1 MTTPYD
7 CVIVANGEF
16 PHSPLPLKYLHDA
29 STIIACDGAVNVLK
43 VHQITP
49 NAIVG
54 DLDSLTSD
62 FCSQYIDRIHVI
74 EDQEEN
80 DLTKAV
86 HYAHSL
92 GIKSILILAAT
103 GLREDHTIGN
113 ISLLTEYAQLFEH
126 VEMLSDFGLFTPLL
140 HTSTLSS
147 IAGQQI
153 SIFSLNNDSE
163 ITTDGLRW
171 PITHR
176 KLTSWWQ
183 GSLNEATGTEFTIT
197 MSPSSRV
204 IIYRSNEIK
213 HPQK

>member
-1 MTTPYD
+1 MTTPYN

-16 PHSPLPLKYLHDA
+16 PHTPLPLEYLHHA
-29 STIIACDGAVNVLK
+29 STIIACDGAVNSLEA
-43 VHQITP
+43 HQITP

-54 DLDSLTSD
+54 DLDSISPNSY
-62 FCSQYIDRIHVI
+62 SQYTDRIHIV
-74 EDQEEN
+74 ENQEIN

-92 GIKSILILAAT
+92 GFKNILILAAT

-113 ISLLTEYAQLFEH
+113 VSLLIEYAQIFEH

-140 HTSTLSS
+140 QTTTLSS
-147 IAGQQI
+147 IKGQQI
-153 SIFSLNNDSE
+153 SIFSLNDNSE
-163 ITTDGLRW
+163 ITTEGLRW
-171 PITHR
+171 PINHR

-183 GSLNEATGTEFTIT
+183 GSLNEATGSNFTIT
-197 MSPSSRV
+197 LSPSSQV

-213 HPQK
+213 HHQ